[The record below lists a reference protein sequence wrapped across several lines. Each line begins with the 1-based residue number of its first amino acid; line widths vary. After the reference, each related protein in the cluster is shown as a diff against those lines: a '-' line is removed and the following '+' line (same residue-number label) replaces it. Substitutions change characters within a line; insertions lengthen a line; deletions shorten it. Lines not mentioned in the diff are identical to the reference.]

1 MQVTMLEIA
10 YYKSNNKMQVLL
22 KIVLLLAGK

>member
-10 YYKSNNKMQVLL
+10 YHKSNNKMQVLL
-22 KIVLLLAGK
+22 KILLLLAGK